1 MRWNRPGAACVA
13 ALTLMAGTFAVRAE
27 PINWRQTSVAAGRDG
42 QATLRRGVAIL
53 GTGEPV
59 TMTVRL
65 EALEPPKDGRM
76 LVENDMSY
84 RFDDGSTLRLKGRSA
99 VAIGPDG
106 RAVRGESR
114 AEGKVLGGSG
124 RFQGATGTYRIRTR
138 TDVDAMADG
147 ALGDYFA
154 VVEAEI
160 TLPRA
165 ALQ

>member
-1 MRWNRPGAACVA
+1 MRWTPSGATCLA
-13 ALTLMAGTFAVRAE
+13 ALTLLAAACAAQAE

-42 QATLRRGVAIL
+42 PATLRRGVAIF

-65 EALEPPKDGRM
+65 EPLEPPKDGRM
-76 LVENDMSY
+76 LIQNDMSY
-84 RFDDGSTLRLKGRSA
+84 RFDDGSTLRLQARA
-99 VAIGPDG
+99 TVAIGPDG

-124 RFQGATGTYRIRTR
+124 RYQGATGTYRIRSR
-138 TDVDAMADG
+138 TDIDAMADG

-160 TLPRA
+160 TVPR
-165 ALQ
+165 